1 MTDSDAELTPQEAAK
16 LLNFSRPYIV
26 RLMNEGV
33 VPWHWI
39 GKDDR
44 RAKYQDVL
52 TYKQD
57 HKRNRLAAL
66 DRLSA
71 LDKNSA
77 VPEARRPFS
86 WH

>member
-1 MTDSDAELTPQEAAK
+1 MTDSDAELTQQEAAK
-16 LLNFSRPYIV
+16 LLNVSRPYIV

-33 VPWHWI
+33 IPSHWV

-57 HKRNRLAAL
+57 HKRSRLAAL

-71 LDKNSA
+71 LDQ
-77 VPEARRPFS
+77 ELGLT
-86 WH
+86 